1 MPRVLITRS
10 FPGPGIDLLRQE
22 GYDVDLFDQDTIIPR
37 AELLSRVKGVDALLC
52 LLTDR
57 IDDEVMAAAGPQLKV
72 IANYAVGFDN
82 IDLVAAKKRG
92 IPVTNTPVPE
102 MSESVAEH
110 TIALMLAVTRRI
122 AEGDAF
128 TRAEKYTG
136 WSPTLMLGTD
146 MRGKILGIIGAGRIG
161 TRVAEIARLGFG
173 MSLVYTSRKPDPE
186 LSDRLQAPFL
196 PLDQLLQ
203 RADVISI
210 HVPLLPETRH
220 LISTEQFSLMK
231 KDAYL
236 INTSR
241 GPVVDEKA
249 LLRALRTKRIAGA
262 ALDVYEAEPAIDAD
276 PSDALELKTM
286 PNVVLTPHIA
296 SASVQTRE
304 AMGRLAVANIVA
316 VLSGEAP
323 LSPASVS

>member
-146 MRGKILGIIGAGRIG
+146 MRGKTLGIIGAGRIG

-210 HVPLLPETRH
+210 HVPLLPETRY

-323 LSPASVS
+323 LSPAGVS

>member
-37 AELLSRVKGVDALLC
+37 AELLARVKGVDALLC

-146 MRGKILGIIGAGRIG
+146 MRGKTLGIIGAGRIG

-231 KDAYL
+231 KEAYL

-296 SASVQTRE
+296 SASIQTRE
-304 AMGRLAVANIVA
+304 AMGRLAVANVVA

-323 LSPASVS
+323 LSPAAVS

>member
-146 MRGKILGIIGAGRIG
+146 VRGKTLGIIGAGRIG

-231 KDAYL
+231 KEAYL

-296 SASVQTRE
+296 SASIQTRE
-304 AMGRLAVANIVA
+304 AMGRLAVANVVA

-323 LSPASVS
+323 LSPAGVS

>member
-37 AELLSRVKGVDALLC
+37 AELLARVKGVDALLC

-146 MRGKILGIIGAGRIG
+146 VRGKTLGIIGAGRIG

-231 KDAYL
+231 KEAYL

-262 ALDVYEAEPAIDAD
+262 ALDVYEAEPAIDSD

-286 PNVVLTPHIA
+286 SNVVLTPHIA
-296 SASVQTRE
+296 SASIQTRE
-304 AMGRLAVANIVA
+304 AMGRLAVANVVA

-323 LSPASVS
+323 LSPAGVS

>member
-37 AELLSRVKGVDALLC
+37 AELLARVKGVDALLC

-146 MRGKILGIIGAGRIG
+146 MRGKTLGIIGAGRIG

-231 KDAYL
+231 KEAYL

-296 SASVQTRE
+296 SASIQTRE
-304 AMGRLAVANIVA
+304 AMGRLAVANVVA

-323 LSPASVS
+323 LSPAGVS

>member
-146 MRGKILGIIGAGRIG
+146 MRGKTLGIIGAGRIG

>member
-92 IPVTNTPVPE
+92 IAVTNTPVPE

-110 TIALMLAVTRRI
+110 TVALMLAVTRRI

-146 MRGKILGIIGAGRIG
+146 IRGKTLGIIGAGRIG

-231 KDAYL
+231 KEAYL

-262 ALDVYEAEPAIDAD
+262 ALDVYEAEPSIDAD

-296 SASVQTRE
+296 SASIQTRE
-304 AMGRLAVANIVA
+304 AMGRLAAANVVA
-316 VLSGEAP
+316 VLSGEPP
-323 LSPASVS
+323 LSPAAVS

>member
-146 MRGKILGIIGAGRIG
+146 MRGKTLGIIGAGRIG

-231 KDAYL
+231 KKAYL

-296 SASVQTRE
+296 SASIQTRE
-304 AMGRLAVANIVA
+304 AMGRLAVANVVA

-323 LSPASVS
+323 LSPAGVS

>member
-37 AELLSRVKGVDALLC
+37 AELLARVKGVDALLC

-146 MRGKILGIIGAGRIG
+146 MRGKTLGIIGAGRIG

-231 KDAYL
+231 KEAYL

-249 LLRALRTKRIAGA
+249 LLRALRTKRISGA

-296 SASVQTRE
+296 SASIQTRE
-304 AMGRLAVANIVA
+304 AMGRLAVANVVA

-323 LSPASVS
+323 LSPAGVS

>member
-22 GYDVDLFDQDTIIPR
+22 GYEVDLFDQDTIIPR
-37 AELLSRVKGVDALLC
+37 AELLARVKGVDALLC

-146 MRGKILGIIGAGRIG
+146 MRGKTLGIIGAGRIG

-231 KDAYL
+231 KEAYL

-296 SASVQTRE
+296 SASIQTRE
-304 AMGRLAVANIVA
+304 AMGRLAVANVVA

-323 LSPASVS
+323 LSPAGVS